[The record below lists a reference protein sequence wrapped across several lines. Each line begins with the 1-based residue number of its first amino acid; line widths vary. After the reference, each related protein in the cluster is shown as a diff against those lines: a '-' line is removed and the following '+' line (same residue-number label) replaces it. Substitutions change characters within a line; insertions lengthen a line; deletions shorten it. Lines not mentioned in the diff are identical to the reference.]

1 MSQEQNNDIK
11 ITLTDEELALYGGI
25 KDQLIE
31 EIKQELITAGFEP
44 VPQHYDGGAD
54 IASLVDKANQLK
66 VAFEEEKATIKD
78 TYSEKVAAEKIKVLE
93 VDHRMDMESLAS
105 EIDNVVAKDQQF
117 RDIAMKE
124 LVNAEGY
131 KTAKM
136 ECFEVMNILRNTDA
150 NYEIIADVIQ
160 PLVAAKDISSLKIT
174 RCLTKD
180 ASSQYLIDK
189 AIDNITAYK
198 ANAELTNF
206 ADTAKAFI
214 IKGDQSFTL
223 HTYMYQYTNKGDD
236 K

>member
-1 MSQEQNNDIK
+1 MDQNNEIK
-11 ITLTDEELALYGGI
+11 LTLTDDELELYGDI
-25 KDQLIE
+25 KDQLVQD
-31 EIKQELITAGFEP
+31 IKAELKQLGFEE

-66 VAFEEEKATIKD
+66 VAFEEEKARIKD
-78 TYSEKVAAEKIKVLE
+78 TYSEKVSADKIKVLE
-93 VDHRMDMESLAS
+93 VDHRMDMEQLAS

-131 KTAKM
+131 KTSKM
-136 ECFEVMNILRNTDA
+136 EAFSVLSILQNTDA
-150 NYEIIADVIQ
+150 GYEVIADVIE
-160 PLVAAKDISSLKIT
+160 PLIAAKDVKSLTIAKL
-174 RCLTKD
+174 LTKD
-180 ASSQYLIDK
+180 AASKYYIKK
-189 AIDNITAYK
+189 AVDNINAYK
-198 ANAELTNF
+198 ANVELTNF

>member
-1 MSQEQNNDIK
+1 MDQNNEIK
-11 ITLTDEELALYGGI
+11 LTLTDDELELYGDI
-25 KDQLIE
+25 KDQLVE

-44 VPQHYDGGAD
+44 VPQHYDGGSD

-66 VAFEEEKATIKD
+66 VAFEEEKARIKD
-78 TYSEKVAAEKIKVLE
+78 TYSEKVSADKIKVLE
-93 VDHRMDMESLAS
+93 VDHRMDMEDLAS
-105 EIDNVVAKDQQF
+105 QIDNIVTKDQQH

-131 KTAKM
+131 KAAKM
-136 ECFEVMNILRNTDA
+136 QCFEVMNILRNTDA
-150 NYEIIADVIQ
+150 NYEITADVIR
-160 PLVAAKDISSLKIT
+160 PLIDAKDISSLKIA

-223 HTYMYQYTNKGDD
+223 HTYMYQYSKGDD

>member
-1 MSQEQNNDIK
+1 MDQNNEIK
-11 ITLTDEELALYGGI
+11 LTLTDDELELYGDI
-25 KDQLIE
+25 KDQLVE
-31 EIKQELITAGFEP
+31 EIKQELMTAGFEP
-44 VPQHYDGGAD
+44 VQQHYDGGKDVA
-54 IASLVDKANQLK
+54 ALVDRANQLK
-66 VAFEEEKATIKD
+66 VAYQEEIANIKD
-78 TYSEKVAAEKIKVLE
+78 TYSEKVAADKIKMLE
-93 VDHRMDMESLAS
+93 LEHKYEMQDLAS
-105 EIDNVVAKDQQF
+105 EIDNIVAKDQQY

-131 KTAKM
+131 KEAKM
-136 ECFEVMNILRNTDA
+136 QCFEVMNILRNTDA
-150 NYEIIADVIQ
+150 NYEITADVIR
-160 PLVAAKDISSLKIT
+160 PLIDAKDISSLKIA

-198 ANAELTNF
+198 NNVELTNF

-223 HTYMYQYTNKGDD
+223 HTYMYQYSKGDD